1 MNKLLDAEDILTFA
15 RDHIECVFMAAGQLP
30 REEGDPIQVVADT
43 GSKKNR
49 GGDRVAERISRVR
62 GLRWACSIR
71 EIFVALGTP
80 RQPSLTALDWGD
92 RGQDW
97 GRA

>member
-43 GSKKNR
+43 GSKKI
-49 GGDRVAERISRVR
+49 AEAIALLNEYRESEDSAGPVFHT
-62 GLRWACSIR
+62 GNIR
-71 EIFVALGTP
+71 CP
-80 RQPSLTALDWGD
+80 RNAAPTEPDGA
-92 RGQDW
+92 
-97 GRA
+97 